1 MAMPMGVISRYLIRA
16 HIGPFLF
23 ALSTITAL
31 IFLNSLAQRVGDL
44 VGKGLPWT
52 VIAEFLLLSL
62 PHVIALALP
71 MAVRVAV
78 LYAFNDLA
86 SANEITAL
94 LAGGIRPARMLVP
107 VIGLGV
113 IATTVMFYFN
123 DTVLPESNHALK
135 NLILDVGRKT
145 PTLELREQVVNE
157 LQPGGGNDLYFLTA
171 DRALIDSCL
180 YPR

>member
-71 MAVRVAV
+71 MAVLVAV
-78 LYAFNDLA
+78 LYLA
-86 SANEITAL
+86 RIHISAPT
-94 LAGGIRPARMLVP
+94 RR
-107 VIGLGV
+107 IG
-113 IATTVMFYFN
+113 
-123 DTVLPESNHALK
+123 
-135 NLILDVGRKT
+135 R
-145 PTLELREQVVNE
+145 
-157 LQPGGGNDLYFLTA
+157 
-171 DRALIDSCL
+171 
-180 YPR
+180 